1 MPEDEANKKP
11 MSPAQKRAIARAER
25 EHRDTQWGRF
35 DAKLGMYFSFEDNN
49 KSEFISARITAPP
62 DRNGAHNQYRN
73 GGSTDNATMEW
84 NMLEA
89 SQRTRV
95 PGRVSSS

>member
-11 MSPAQKRAIARAER
+11 MSPAQKRASARAER

-62 DRNGAHNQYRN
+62 
-73 GGSTDNATMEW
+73 
-84 NMLEA
+84 EA
-89 SQRTRV
+89 SQRARV